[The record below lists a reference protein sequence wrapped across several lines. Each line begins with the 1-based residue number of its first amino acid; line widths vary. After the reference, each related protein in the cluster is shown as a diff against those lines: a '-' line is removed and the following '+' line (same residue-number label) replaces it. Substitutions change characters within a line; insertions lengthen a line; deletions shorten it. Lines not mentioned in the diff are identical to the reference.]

1 MIERVASISSPA
13 MVQES
18 AWSRATIVR
27 SMLARFP
34 SSITG
39 LEANLGSPVLGSNFP
54 VAGSKHH
61 CNGREPAAVGGRRLP
76 DLVFRVVD

>member
-1 MIERVASISSPA
+1 VIERVASISSPA
-13 MVQES
+13 MVQER

-39 LEANLGSPVLGSNFP
+39 LEVNLSSSVLG
-54 VAGSKHH
+54 
-61 CNGREPAAVGGRRLP
+61 
-76 DLVFRVVD
+76 

>member
-13 MVQES
+13 MVQER
-18 AWSRATIVR
+18 AWRRATTVR

-39 LEANLGSPVLGSNFP
+39 LEANFGSSVCRIEFQ
-54 VAGSKHH
+54 AWRTKRH
-61 CNGREPAAVGGRRLP
+61 CNGREPAVGGWRVYLIWF
-76 DLVFRVVD
+76 LV

>member
-13 MVQES
+13 MVQER

-34 SSITG
+34 SSISG
-39 LEANLGSPVLGSNFP
+39 LEANLSLSALGSNFP
-54 VAGSKHH
+54 VAGSKHD

-76 DLVFRVVD
+76 DLVLRIIE